1 MEFGPIGL
9 GGGAYDLEQESERK
23 GLDLGQGEPGAQAG
37 RDPLRSERKGD
48 FSTH

>member
-9 GGGAYDLEQESERK
+9 GGGAYDLEQESEGK

-37 RDPLRSERKGD
+37 RDPLRPKWKGD
-48 FSTH
+48 LSTH